1 MNAVSSYISSKR
13 KVIGLTQQQI
23 AEKLN
28 VSFQAVSKWENGTTF
43 PNTELLTDLSDLL
56 GVTVDE
62 MLRGKDSDN
71 SGLTYSK
78 AGVDIHF
85 TDAIKREMNNSISTE
100 HPRVLN
106 GLCPLSIFWFDY
118 TKDIVKNHVVS
129 INYNEY
135 PNEFRKDEYKGRSML
150 VKKINML
157 PVECIVRGYL
167 AGSAWLEYIKTGCIC
182 EIQLPGGLR
191 ESQKFETPLFT
202 TSIKAEI
209 GQHDENV
216 SFEKACDI
224 LGRDLAEKVK
234 NKSIE
239 LYHKC
244 ADYALS
250 KGIII
255 ADTKFEFGLDEN
267 DELILGDE
275 IFTPDSSRFCPLDK
289 YEAGRVQ
296 DSFDKQFL
304 RDWLK
309 ENGYI
314 SLAPPNLPENIIKIT
329 KYKYLDAYRILT
341 GKQLDC

>member
-1 MNAVSSYISSKR
+1 MKKI
-13 KVIGLTQQQI
+13 
-23 AEKLN
+23 
-28 VSFQAVSKWENGTTF
+28 
-43 PNTELLTDLSDLL
+43 
-56 GVTVDE
+56 
-62 MLRGKDSDN
+62 N
-71 SGLTYSK
+71 SGK
-78 AGVDIHF
+78 VRDIYEI
-85 TDAIKREMNNSISTE
+85 DKNNLMIVVSDRISAFDIIM
-100 HPRVLN
+100 LN
-106 GLCPLSIFWFDY
+106 PVPDKGKILNQLSMFWFDY

-135 PNEFRKDEYKGRSML
+135 PDEFRKDEYKGRSML

-167 AGSAWLEYIKTGCIC
+167 TGSALSEYIKTGCIC
-182 EIQLPGGLR
+182 GIQLPGGLR

-234 NKSIE
+234 HKSIE
-239 LYHKC
+239 LYNKC

-267 DELILGDE
+267 GELILGDE
-275 IFTPDSSRFCPLDK
+275 IFTPDSSRFWPLDK
-289 YEAGRVQ
+289 YEAGRLQ

-304 RDWLK
+304 RDWLN
-309 ENGYI
+309 ENGYAN
-314 SLAPPNLPENIIKIT
+314 SAPPNLPENIIKIT
-329 KYKYLDAYRILT
+329 KEKYLDAYRILT

>member
-1 MNAVSSYISSKR
+1 MKKI
-13 KVIGLTQQQI
+13 
-23 AEKLN
+23 
-28 VSFQAVSKWENGTTF
+28 
-43 PNTELLTDLSDLL
+43 
-56 GVTVDE
+56 
-62 MLRGKDSDN
+62 N
-71 SGLTYSK
+71 SGK
-78 AGVDIHF
+78 VRDIYE
-85 TDAIKREMNNSISTE
+85 TDKNNLMIVVSDRISAFDIIM
-100 HPRVLN
+100 LN
-106 GLCPLSIFWFDY
+106 PVPDKGKILNQLSMFWFDY

-135 PNEFRKDEYKGRSML
+135 PDEFRKDEYKGRSML

-167 AGSAWLEYIKTGCIC
+167 TGSAWSEYIKTGCIC
-182 EIQLPGGLR
+182 GIQLPGGLR

-202 TSIKAEI
+202 TSIKAKI

-234 NKSIE
+234 HKSIE
-239 LYHKC
+239 LYNKC

-267 DELILGDE
+267 GELILGDE
-275 IFTPDSSRFCPLDK
+275 IFTPDSSRFWPLDK

-296 DSFDKQFL
+296 DSFDKQYL

-309 ENGYI
+309 ENGYAN
-314 SLAPPNLPENIIKIT
+314 SAPPNLPEDIIKIT
-329 KYKYLDAYRILT
+329 KEKYLHAYRILT